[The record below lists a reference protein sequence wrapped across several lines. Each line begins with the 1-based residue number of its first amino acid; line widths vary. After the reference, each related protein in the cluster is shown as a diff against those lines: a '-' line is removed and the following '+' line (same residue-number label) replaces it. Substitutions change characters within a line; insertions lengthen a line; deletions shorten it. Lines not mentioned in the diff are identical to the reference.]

1 MRFVQAENRASF
13 ECLDGNA
20 GFWLGLPIE
29 KRAEQSPTHLGVSE
43 WVKNTN
49 RGCPAKPQCQGECSK
64 RGASYLQL
72 EDSSHG
78 MEATHT

>member
-49 RGCPAKPQCQGECSK
+49 
-64 RGASYLQL
+64 
-72 EDSSHG
+72 
-78 MEATHT
+78 